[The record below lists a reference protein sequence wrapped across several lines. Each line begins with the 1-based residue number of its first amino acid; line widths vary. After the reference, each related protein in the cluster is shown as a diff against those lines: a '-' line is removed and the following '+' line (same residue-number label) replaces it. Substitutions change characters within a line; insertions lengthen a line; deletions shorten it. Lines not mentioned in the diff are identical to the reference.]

1 MEVFP
6 ASVALVIRALVVRA
20 HWARRARRLALEQ
33 ATAAAD
39 ANREAAL
46 EARVMVREDMVE
58 QRDAHIEVL
67 ESRLGEERDIL
78 PSGNRTRAPPHPRD
92 RPPLSCHRSGRA
104 RDAIRVARLVVR

>member
-6 ASVALVIRALVVRA
+6 ASVALVIRALVVSAR
-20 HWARRARRLALEQ
+20 WAGRARRLALEG

-46 EARVMVREDMVE
+46 EARVMVLEAMVE

-67 ESRLGEERDIL
+67 ESRLGVNADSEIPIFADGK
-78 PSGNRTRAPPHPRD
+78 S
-92 RPPLSCHRSGRA
+92 PLCWLAGGLSRC
-104 RDAIRVARLVVR
+104 